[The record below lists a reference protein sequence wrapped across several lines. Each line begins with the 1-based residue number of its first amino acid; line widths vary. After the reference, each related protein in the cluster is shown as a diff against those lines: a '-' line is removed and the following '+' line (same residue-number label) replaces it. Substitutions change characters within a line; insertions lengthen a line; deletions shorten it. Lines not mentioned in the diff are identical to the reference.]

1 MPDWGL
7 GAASFAGVDLSW
19 LDLSWIGK
27 FASLLVLPFAHED
40 LAIIAGAYIIVHDA
54 MPTALVALSLYG
66 GIVASDFAL
75 YGIGAGARRL
85 PWLNRYA
92 IDDRV
97 HRFSEAVKRNLF
109 GLFVFCRLV
118 PGVVFVAFIACGWT
132 RVSLARFTL
141 ASLLVSALYLPLML
155 YLVIVFGDTLDD
167 YVGLWAWP
175 LLLAALA
182 AAGFV
187 RKRVFAFGDGA
198 ALAKDLAE
206 AAPPVDVPSLGH
218 RGLPPLAGLDR
229 KVALAERIPP
239 LLFYFPLAVTWLLQG
254 LRYRSLTLPSA
265 CNPNIPTGGMWG
277 ESKSDCL
284 AAVAPVQR
292 EWIAD
297 FTVLTRSDNADVDLD
312 RAKAQ
317 LAGAQIGYP
326 LIAKPDIGWHGYG
339 VRRIENASGLRA
351 YLASYPA
358 GERVILQRFVPYAA
372 EAAVLYVRV
381 PGSDRGGIVS
391 LAFRYFPHVV
401 GDGRSALRDLIRKDS
416 RARWK
421 AHLHLGYDTSHDGI
435 LNRNPDRVPLRGEVV
450 QIATICN
457 QRAGGL
463 YRDACDFITPELSAR
478 FDAIA
483 RSMPEFHYG
492 RFDVRFASVDT
503 FARGEDFA
511 IVEVNGIGGEAI
523 DVWDP
528 QLPVGEAYR
537 RLLAQQRLLFLIGE
551 QNRARGFA
559 PTPAREFFGLLWK
572 QTRLIRRYPASA

>member
-1 MPDWGL
+1 VP
-7 GAASFAGVDLSW
+7 AIDLSW
-19 LDLSWIGK
+19 LGK
-27 FASLLVLPFAHED
+27 LASLLLLPFAHED
-40 LAIIAGAYIIVHDA
+40 LAIIAGAYIIVHDV
-54 MPTALVALSLYG
+54 MPTALVAISLYG

-75 YGIGAGARRL
+75 YGIGAGARHV

-118 PGVVFVAFIACGWT
+118 PGVVFFAFVACGWT
-132 RVSLARFTL
+132 RVSLARFTV
-141 ASLLVSALYLPLML
+141 ASLVVSAAYLPLML
-155 YLVIVFGDTLDD
+155 YVAIVFGDGLDNLL
-167 YVGLWAWP
+167 GLWTWP
-175 LLLAALA
+175 LLLAALT
-182 AAGFV
+182 AAGLV
-187 RKRVFAFGDGA
+187 RKRLFGDRA
-198 ALAKDLAE
+198 ALAKTLAE
-206 AAPPVDVPSLGH
+206 ANPPGDLPLLGH
-218 RGLPPLAGLDR
+218 DGLPPLTGLDR

-239 LLFYFPLAVTWLLQG
+239 LLFYFPLAVTWLLQSV
-254 LRYRSLTLPSA
+254 RYRSLTLPSA
-265 CNPNIPTGGMWG
+265 CNPRIPTGGMWG

-284 AAVAPVQR
+284 AAVAPDQR
-292 EWIAD
+292 QWVAT
-297 FTVLTRSDNADVDLD
+297 FTVFTRSNNADIDLQ
-312 RAKAQ
+312 RATGQ
-317 LAGAQIGYP
+317 LSIAQIGYP

-339 VRRIENASGLRA
+339 VRRIENAAGLRA
-351 YLASYPA
+351 YLANYPA
-358 GERVILQRFVPYAA
+358 GERIIFQRFVPYAA
-372 EAAVLYVRV
+372 EAAVLYARAPGTACGRV
-381 PGSDRGGIVS
+381 VS

-401 GDGRSALRDLIRKDS
+401 GDGRTALRDLIRKDS

-421 AHLHLGYDTSHDGI
+421 AHLHLGYDPSHDGI
-435 LNRNPDRVPLRGEVV
+435 LNRNPNRVPSRGEVV

-463 YRDACDFITPELSAR
+463 YRDAGAFITPELSAR

-492 RFDVRFASVDT
+492 RFDVRFAALET
-503 FARGEDFA
+503 FARGEEFA

-528 QLPVGEAYR
+528 QLRVGEAYR
-537 RLLAQQRLLFLIGE
+537 RLFFQQRLLFMIGE

-559 PTPAREFFGLLWK
+559 PTPVREFLGLLWK